1 MMPPEKSLARS
12 ILLHGVLSFL
22 AQGAVLVA
30 VSLAHGMGTRRLAL
44 FLGIAF
50 AYNGLLTAILV
61 LRRGDFRVEAT
72 GRVLSRVNLPNT
84 LTYVR
89 LSSVPTILFLVIQAR
104 DYPAILPIILP
115 LICIVFAT
123 DFLDGIAA
131 RRRGEITFVGRY
143 LDSASDYVTIIGVTV
158 VLYVFGLLELWFFL
172 LVLGRLVLFAIG
184 MAVLALRDGKSDPR
198 ATFLGKASIFSLMVL
213 YAMEVARLF
222 SVPWIGD
229 ETVVRIVSYVV
240 AAIVAVSIVD
250 KAIFLGKRFAVAPPE
265 RDTASGAHEGPGS
278 SPTSAPPRPR
288 RRSAP

>member
-12 ILLHGVLSFL
+12 ILLHGVLSFFV
-22 AQGAVLVA
+22 QAVLLVA
-30 VSLAHGMGTRRLAL
+30 VSLAHGMGSRRLAL
-44 FLGIAF
+44 FLAVAF

-61 LRRGDFRVEAT
+61 LRRGDFRIEAT
-72 GRVLSRVNLPNT
+72 GKVLARVNLPNT

-115 LICIVFAT
+115 LICVVFAT

-143 LDSASDYVTIIGVTV
+143 LDSASDYVTIIGVTI
-158 VLYVFGLLELWFFL
+158 VLYVFGLLELWFFI
-172 LVLGRLVLFAIG
+172 LVLSRLVLFAVG
-184 MAVLALRDGKSDPR
+184 MALLALREGRADPL

-229 ETVVRIVSYVV
+229 ETVVRIVSYIV
-240 AAIVAVSIVD
+240 AGIVAVSIVD
-250 KAIFLGKRFAVAPPE
+250 KGIFLGRKFAAAPRKRG
-265 RDTASGAHEGPGS
+265 RAS
-278 SPTSAPPRPR
+278 SAD
-288 RRSAP
+288 